1 MFCALETAMRKSTT
15 IFVLWSISPFM
26 TIVFNSVQF
35 SSVTQSYPTLFDP
48 MDHNMPGSMAI
59 NICFVYWGALI
70 LGNINIYSC
79 CIFLDWSLDHCL
91 VLFLVYYNCLYLIF
105 FFMRWALLLLLS
117 FNFHLHGIS
126 FSSLHF
132 QSVYVLRSDVGFL

>member
-105 FFMRWALLLLLS
+105 FFFSEM
-117 FNFHLHGIS
+117 GIATTPFLQFPFAWNIFFIPS
-126 FSSLHF
+126 FS
-132 QSVYVLRSDVGFL
+132 VCICP